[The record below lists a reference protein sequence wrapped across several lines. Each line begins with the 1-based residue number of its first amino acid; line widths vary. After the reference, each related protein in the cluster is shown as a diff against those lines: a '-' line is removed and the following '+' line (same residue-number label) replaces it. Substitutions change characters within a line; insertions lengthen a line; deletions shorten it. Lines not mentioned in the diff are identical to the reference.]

1 MSPVGGVGR
10 TKGSRTL
17 RMAPWTPQARCDR
30 DEANEACFG
39 VKVEGSRFHENLRV
53 PFLSHVIGQQPLEV
67 ERE

>member
-1 MSPVGGVGR
+1 
-10 TKGSRTL
+10 
-17 RMAPWTPQARCDR
+17 MAPWTPQARCDR